1 MTSVY
6 TYNDVSCEGESET
19 FSITVNPSPQVEFS
33 EDDQFITSGD
43 TTVPVTLSSP
53 TDGVTFTWT
62 ATAEDGITGLTTTS
76 GTDTIPAE
84 TLFNTTTEPLTVTY
98 TAIAT
103 GDVGFDCEGLPTDYI
118 VTVNPLAQVNP
129 VEDQVV
135 CNEENLLIE
144 FTTNITGGTMT
155 YTWTNDNSEI
165 GLSNAGTGNI
175 DIIATN
181 TTDAPISGTI
191 VVTPSFENGGDIN
204 VGDPITFEITV
215 NPTGQVNSVGNQIVS
230 NGFDTSLVE
239 FSTTNV
245 NGTTTFSWTNDL
257 TTIGLA
263 ASGTGDIPAFTAIN
277 TGTSPVIATITV
289 TPTFENGG
297 VSCTGPATPFEITVN
312 PTAQVNPTVDM
323 VVTDGDDIDIPFSTI
338 NTGGTST
345 YTWTNTDPTT
355 GLTNTGSSDI
365 GFTAVNTGTSPI
377 TTTVVV
383 TPTFENGG
391 NSNSGPTDTF
401 IITVNPTAQIDPID
415 SLVFCDEDV
424 IDPIVFTTQNT
435 GGTTTYT
442 WTNDNT
448 SIGLAAS
455 GNGTISAFTALNSS
469 NQTQVANI
477 VVTPTF
483 ESGGVSNTGESESFT
498 ITLNPT
504 AQVESITDLVFC
516 DEDITDEIVFVTENT
531 DGVTT
536 YSWTN
541 DNTNIGLAASGDGN
555 IPSFASVNTS
565 FASIVSNITVTPS
578 YTNNGITCV
587 GPSESFTIND
597 NTNIVTVSNIT
608 LWLHLLTQITLIQ
621 QLKLKKFQVR
631 FYVLEKLLKQFPLLL

>member
-19 FSITVNPSPQVEFS
+19 FTITVNPSPLVEFS
-33 EDDQFITSGD
+33 EDEQFITSGD

-62 ATAEDGITGLTTTS
+62 AAAEDGITGLTTTS

-103 GDVGFDCEGLPTDYI
+103 GDVGFDCEGLPTDYV

-129 VEDQVV
+129 VDDQVV

-155 YTWTNDNSEI
+155 YTWTNDNSDI
-165 GLSNAGTGNI
+165 GLSNSGTGNI
-175 DIIATN
+175 DITATN

-191 VVTPSFENGGDIN
+191 VVTPSFENGGDTN

-230 NGFDTSLVE
+230 NGFDTTLVE
-239 FSTTNV
+239 FSTANI

-257 TTIGLA
+257 TSIGLA
-263 ASGTGDIPAFTAIN
+263 ASGSGNIPAFTAIN

-323 VVTDGDDIDIPFSTI
+323 VVTDGDNVDIPFSTI

-424 IDPIVFTTQNT
+424 VDPIVFTTQNT
-435 GGTTTYT
+435 GGTTTYS

-455 GNGTISAFTALNSS
+455 GNGTVSAFTVLNSS

-483 ESGGVSNTGESESFT
+483 ESGGVSNTGESETFT
-498 ITLNPT
+498 ITVNPT
-504 AQVESITDLVFC
+504 AQVESITDL
-516 DEDITDEIVFVTENT
+516 
-531 DGVTT
+531 
-536 YSWTN
+536 
-541 DNTNIGLAASGDGN
+541 
-555 IPSFASVNTS
+555 
-565 FASIVSNITVTPS
+565 SI
-578 YTNNGITCV
+578 
-587 GPSESFTIND
+587 
-597 NTNIVTVSNIT
+597 
-608 LWLHLLTQITLIQ
+608 L
-621 QLKLKKFQVR
+621 
-631 FYVLEKLLKQFPLLL
+631 

>member
-1 MTSVY
+1 MIADKDETICDGETFNIQPTDNSPIEIVPVGTTYSWSEPVSNPAGVVTGGASGTAQASISQTLANASDYPATLTYTVQPEFNGCKGASFEVVITVNPTVGVDAIADQVLCNGDDTLAVEFNTTLESDSNSDESSVEGTISYTWTNDNTDIGLAASGTGNIPSFTATNSTTDPITANITVTSVY

-33 EDDQFITSGD
+33 EDNQFITSGD

-62 ATAEDGITGLTTTS
+62 ATAQDGITGLTTTS
-76 GTDTIPAE
+76 GTDSIPAE

-103 GDVGFDCEGLPTDYI
+103 GDVGFDCEGLPTDYV
-118 VTVNPLAQVNP
+118 VTVNPLAQINP

-165 GLSNAGTGNI
+165 GLSNSGTGNI

-391 NSNSGPTDTF
+391 NSNSGPTDTL
-401 IITVNPTAQIDPID
+401 
-415 SLVFCDEDV
+415 SL
-424 IDPIVFTTQNT
+424 IHI
-435 GGTTTYT
+435 
-442 WTNDNT
+442 
-448 SIGLAAS
+448 
-455 GNGTISAFTALNSS
+455 
-469 NQTQVANI
+469 
-477 VVTPTF
+477 
-483 ESGGVSNTGESESFT
+483 
-498 ITLNPT
+498 
-504 AQVESITDLVFC
+504 
-516 DEDITDEIVFVTENT
+516 
-531 DGVTT
+531 
-536 YSWTN
+536 
-541 DNTNIGLAASGDGN
+541 
-555 IPSFASVNTS
+555 
-565 FASIVSNITVTPS
+565 
-578 YTNNGITCV
+578 
-587 GPSESFTIND
+587 
-597 NTNIVTVSNIT
+597 
-608 LWLHLLTQITLIQ
+608 
-621 QLKLKKFQVR
+621 
-631 FYVLEKLLKQFPLLL
+631 